1 MRIGFRWSGA
11 YSLIL
16 RFGLPSNRA
25 QRTETA
31 AAIQGAPGSKKVQY
45 LMDEQTPVPIVFA
58 DRSVVVVDKPG
69 GMPSVPARTPLDP
82 PAVAAVLAA
91 EWGPLEAVHRLD
103 RDTSGLLVLARTA
116 AARAAL
122 GRALES
128 RRVAKRYLAIGVGVP
143 PAADGTI
150 HLPLADDPARPPA
163 KRADPILGRR
173 ATTRWQVIE
182 TIRRGDE
189 LRTLVELEPV
199 TGRSHQLRAHLAWL
213 GCPLA
218 GDRLYGRERHASPA
232 RLALHAATLEFPHPD
247 DGRVVR
253 LAAPPAGSPW
263 SDFAAPIAAW
273 FTSRS
278 AAAPID

>member
-1 MRIGFRWSGA
+1 MSASPTVR
-11 YSLIL
+11 
-16 RFGLPSNRA
+16 
-25 QRTETA
+25 
-31 AAIQGAPGSKKVQY
+31 
-45 LMDEQTPVPIVFA
+45 IVFA
-58 DRSVVVVDKPG
+58 DRDVVVVDKPG

-116 AARAAL
+116 ATRAAL
-122 GRALES
+122 GRAFES
-128 RRVAKRYLAIGVGVP
+128 RCVAKRYLAVVDGTP
-143 PAADGTI
+143 PGAVGTI

-173 ATTRWQVIE
+173 ATTRWLVIE
-182 TIRRGDE
+182 TLGRDGE

-213 GCPLA
+213 GCPIV
-218 GDRLYGRERHASPA
+218 GDGLYGRDGRASHS
-232 RLALHAATLEFPHPD
+232 RLALHAATLAFPHPE
-247 DGRVVR
+247 DGRAVR
-253 LAAPPAGSPW
+253 LAASPAEPPW
-263 SDFAAPIAAW
+263 SDFAATIAAW

-278 AAAPID
+278 ASAPTG